1 MLARVITL
9 TLMKPT
15 VKLNLGCGLD
25 IREGY
30 INIDIRKVHP
40 KILVL
45 DLEKELLKPFPDN
58 SAEEIIAK
66 DFVEHLSWRVVEAF
80 LKDCFRVLK
89 SGGRMYIQ
97 VPDMEAIAK
106 KVILDPN
113 FKYGELEG
121 WKAISFWVYGAG
133 DYETNF
139 HKTGF
144 TIPTLKKPLES
155 IGFVVESIENDGGT
169 NLFCWVRKP

>member
-9 TLMKPT
+9 TLVKTT

-30 INIDIRKVHP
+30 INIDVRKVHP

-66 DFVEHLSWRVVEAF
+66 DFIEHLSWRIVEDF
-80 LKDCFRVLK
+80 LRDCYRVLK

-97 VPDMEAIAK
+97 VPDLEAIAK

-144 TIPTLKKPLES
+144 TIPTLKKLLET
-155 IGFVVESIENDGGT
+155 IGFTVERIENDGGT
-169 NLFCWVRKP
+169 NIVAIAIKP

>member
-1 MLARVITL
+1 M
-9 TLMKPT
+9 
-15 VKLNLGCGLD
+15 KLNLGCGLD
-25 IREGY
+25 VREGY
-30 INIDIRKVHP
+30 INIDIRKAHP
-40 KILVL
+40 RILVL

-80 LKDCFRVLK
+80 LRDCFRVLK

-106 KVILDPN
+106 KVILNPS

-121 WKAISFWVYGAG
+121 WKAISFWVYGAQ
-133 DYETNF
+133 DHEFNV
-139 HKTGF
+139 HKAGF
-144 TIPTLKKPLES
+144 TITTLRKLLES
-155 IGFVVESIENDGGT
+155 IGFIVERIENDGGT
-169 NLFCWVRKP
+169 NLVAIAIKP

>member
-1 MLARVITL
+1 
-9 TLMKPT
+9 

-25 IREGY
+25 VRDGY
-30 INIDIRKVHP
+30 INIDVRKVHP

-58 SAEEIIAK
+58 SVEEIIAK
-66 DFVEHLSWRVVEAF
+66 DFIEHLSWRVVEDF
-80 LKDCFRVLK
+80 LKDCYRVLK
-89 SGGRMYIQ
+89 PGGRMYIQ

-106 KVILDPN
+106 KVILNPS

-121 WKAISFWVYGAG
+121 WKAISFWVYGAQ
-133 DYETNF
+133 DHEFNV

-144 TIPTLKKPLES
+144 TIPTLKKLLES
-155 IGFVVESIENDGGT
+155 IGFVVESIENDGDT
-169 NLFCWVRKP
+169 NLICWVRKP

>member
-1 MLARVITL
+1 
-9 TLMKPT
+9 

-25 IREGY
+25 VREGY
-30 INIDIRKVHP
+30 INIDVRKVHP

-66 DFVEHLSWRVVEAF
+66 DFVEHLSWRVVEDF

-97 VPDMEAIAK
+97 VPDLEAIAK

-121 WKAISFWVYGAG
+121 WKAISFWVYGGQEYPENTHRA
-133 DYETNF
+133 
-139 HKTGF
+139 GF
-144 TIPTLKKPLES
+144 TIPTLKKLLES
-155 IGFVVESIENDGGT
+155 IGFIVERIENDKGT
-169 NLFCWVRKP
+169 NLICWVRKP